1 MAFSHGS
8 IVRGVWLLLICCLS
22 NVCDCHPS
30 SDFTEVWVPEQ
41 LRWVLT
47 FVLLRYLPSFQIMSK
62 ELWVFLLF
70 GFLIMLNFF
79 YVYYSFSVCS
89 FLICFSHLYDCLFE
103 FHEKLWLSYANKK
116 IFQFMFSFSNFSTKK
131 SPVYRCTQPL
141 YACYHHISGL
151 HYLAFK
157 SLTWPPGQSPNSDL
171 LPFFRHWSYKYTALI
186 KSVFLHENL
195 SDFLWSAT

>member
-1 MAFSHGS
+1 MFIIPFLCVLFSSVLS
-8 IVRGVWLLLICCLS
+8 I
-22 NVCDCHPS
+22 N
-30 SDFTEVWVPEQ
+30 
-41 LRWVLT
+41 
-47 FVLLRYLPSFQIMSK
+47 
-62 ELWVFLLF
+62 
-70 GFLIMLNFF
+70 
-79 YVYYSFSVCS
+79 
-89 FLICFSHLYDCLFE
+89 CFSHLYDCLFE

-157 SLTWPPGQSPNSDL
+157 SLTWPPGQSPNTDL